1 MSSRPEERTVME
13 RAGMVGV
20 VDVVVPCFNDGAYLI
35 EALSSLGS
43 GRGKG
48 EGVFIVNDG
57 STDAHTLDV
66 LAGLRMRGFR
76 VIDQENRG
84 LSAARNTGW
93 RACTA
98 PCVLFLD
105 ADNKVDPALLGRATA
120 VMDREPSVAVV
131 YSDKLEFG
139 GRDGIVEQPEV
150 TLGHLLIGNSIDACA
165 VVRREVLEALGGYDE
180 RMRDGYEDWELW
192 IRAMAAGHGFR
203 RIPEPLFSYRVREGS
218 LVSRASR
225 PDIRASIVAYV
236 ARKHEALFVQHAHT
250 VVTELHRIQAHDR
263 LLVLGAEKVASEAKA
278 SAAQALRAARE
289 AGDALV
295 VLRQDREEQQ
305 QAIGELH
312 ERLEQGDDAL
322 ALAMEATR
330 RTEAALEQL
339 AREKDALASE
349 AHRLVGEV
357 DKALRALDVHR
368 EHGRALQ
375 ALLGQYE
382 ERIKAIEN
390 SRLWRMRR
398 AYHKMRAL
406 LRTGSSTSKKGF
418 KWLRRITFLV
428 SGKGRSILRKFL
440 AKVFRT
446 LYLWTEIRP
455 VRILVGE
462 EQLRAAVVDH
472 ADPYAQWMSRHFAR
486 PSDLQGY
493 REDVPLLAYRPLV
506 SIVMPVYQPP
516 IELLDA
522 AIRSVVDQVYPD
534 IELCIADDRSPDPRV
549 RKCLEEWKAKDPR
562 IKVVYRTENG
572 HISRAS
578 NSALEL
584 AAGEF
589 TALMDHDDLL
599 APDAIYHIV
608 KRLNLDRSLDLL
620 YTDEDKIDESGTHSD
635 PHFKPQWCP
644 DHLLSR
650 NYFGHLVVA
659 RTALLK
665 DIGGFRAGFE
675 GSQDYDL
682 LLRLTERI
690 EAGAGGEGR
699 VKDRIAHIPRVLYHW
714 RIHAGSAARGED
726 VKPYAYDAAK
736 RALTEALDRRGE
748 PAEVSFLYG
757 FRGYDIRFTAPLKG
771 KVSVIIPTK
780 DKADI
785 LATCLR
791 SLFALT
797 DHPDFEVIVVSN
809 NSTERSLFDLMK
821 EMERAH
827 GDRFRWFEHNA
838 PFNFSGLM
846 NEGTRRTKGEHIL
859 FLNNDTEIIHADW
872 IRAMHAWS
880 QRGSIGAVGAKLLYH
895 NDTIQHGGVVI
906 GLGGVAG
913 HVFTGTHKDGPGYF
927 NYVNTI
933 NNYSAVTAAC
943 MMVERTKLEAIGGW
957 EELFTVEY
965 NDVDLC
971 LRLREKGWNNVYL
984 PHVSLYHYESLTRGH
999 PHMTKESYERHLREV
1014 GLFKERWKKYIDDD
1028 PCYNPNLSRGRHDW
1042 HFHL

>member
-1 MSSRPEERTVME
+1 MRPEEHTVIDH
-13 RAGMVGV
+13 AGMVGV
-20 VDVVVPCFNDGAYLI
+20 VDIVVPCFNDGEYLL
-35 EALSSLGS
+35 EALSGLGS
-43 GRGKG
+43 ERSKG
-48 EGVFIVNDG
+48 EGVLIVNDG
-57 STDAHTLDV
+57 STDTHTLDV

-84 LSAARNTGW
+84 LSAARNVGW
-93 RACTA
+93 RASTA
-98 PCVLFLD
+98 PYVLFLD
-105 ADNKVDPALLGRATA
+105 ADNKVDPVLLSRAA
-120 VMDREPSVAVV
+120 AELDQDPSLAVV
-131 YSDKLEFG
+131 YADKLEFG
-139 GRDGIVEQPEV
+139 GREGLVEQPEV

-165 VVRREVLEALGGYDE
+165 VVRREVLAALGGYDE

-192 IRAMAAGHGFR
+192 IRMMSLGHGFR

-218 LVSRASR
+218 LVSRASQ

-263 LLVLGAEKVASEAKA
+263 LLVLGAERVASEARA
-278 SAAQALRAARE
+278 SAAQALHAARE

-295 VLRQDREEQQ
+295 ALRKEREEQQ
-305 QAIGELH
+305 KVIGGLH
-312 ERLEQGDDAL
+312 QRLEQGDDAL
-322 ALAMEATR
+322 ALAMDATR

-382 ERIKAIEN
+382 ERIKAIED

-428 SGKGRSILRKFL
+428 SGKGRAILRKFL

-462 EQLRAAVVDH
+462 EQLKAAVVDH
-472 ADPYAQWMSRHFAR
+472 SDPYAQWMARHFAR

-516 IELLDA
+516 IGLLDA
-522 AIRSVVDQVYPD
+522 AIRSVVDQVYPH

-549 RKCLEEWKAKDPR
+549 RKCLEEWKARDPR
-562 IKVVYRTENG
+562 VKVVYRMENG

-584 AAGEF
+584 ATGEF

-608 KRLNLDRSLDLL
+608 KQLNRDRSLDLL
-620 YTDEDKIDESGTHSD
+620 YTDEDKIDEGGTHSD

-659 RTALLK
+659 RTALLN

-690 EAGAGGEGR
+690 QGGVAGEGR

-736 RALTEALDRRGE
+736 RALAEALERRGE

-757 FRGYDIRFTAPLKG
+757 FRGYDIRFIAPLKG

-791 SLFALT
+791 SLFSLT
-797 DHPDFEVIVVSN
+797 DHPDYEVVVVSN
-809 NSTERSLFDLMK
+809 NSTERALFDLMQ

-846 NEGTRRTKGEHIL
+846 NEGTRRAKGDHIL
-859 FLNNDTEIIHADW
+859 FLNNDTEITHADW
-872 IRAMHAWS
+872 MRSMHAWS

-943 MMVERTKLEAIGGW
+943 MMVERGKLEIIGGW

-1014 GLFKERWKKYIDDD
+1014 GLFKDRWKKYIDDD

>member
-1 MSSRPEERTVME
+1 MRLPDERMIS
-13 RAGMVGV
+13 GV
-20 VDVVVPCFNDGAYLI
+20 PGTIGTVDVVIPCHNDGAFLL
-35 EALSSLGS
+35 EALESLGPE
-43 GRGKG
+43 RAKG
-48 EGVFIVNDG
+48 DGVIIVNDG
-57 STDAHTLDV
+57 SSDPATLDV
-66 LAGLRMRGFR
+66 LAGMRMRGFR
-76 VIDQENRG
+76 VIDQENQG
-84 LSAARNTGW
+84 LSAARNAGW
-93 RACTA
+93 RASTA
-98 PCVLFLD
+98 PYVLFLD
-105 ADNKVDPALLGRATA
+105 ADNRVDPLLLEKAAVALDA
-120 VMDREPSVAVV
+120 DPSLAVV

-139 GRDGIVEQPEV
+139 DRTGIVEQPEIS
-150 TLGHLLIGNSIDACA
+150 LGYLLVGNSIDACA
-165 VVRREVLEALGGYDE
+165 VVRREVLQGLGGYDVS
-180 RMRDGYEDWELW
+180 MRDGYEDWELW
-192 IRAMAAGHGFR
+192 IRMMAAGHGFR
-203 RIPEPLFSYRVREGS
+203 RIPDPLFSYRVREGS
-218 LVSRASR
+218 LLSRASQ
-225 PDIRASIVAYV
+225 PDIRAAIVGHV
-236 ARKHEALFVQHAHT
+236 VRKHEGLFVAHART

-263 LLVLGAEKVASEAKA
+263 LLVLQAEKVADEAKA
-278 SAAQALRAARE
+278 SAAKALNAARE
-289 AGDALV
+289 AGD
-295 VLRQDREEQQ
+295 VLLELRKEREEQQ
-305 QAIGELH
+305 SAIAELH
-312 ERLEQGDDAL
+312 QRVERSDDAL
-322 ALAMEATR
+322 SLAGENAR
-330 RTEAALEQL
+330 RTEAALLQL
-339 AREKDALASE
+339 GREKDALASE

-406 LRTGSSTSKKGF
+406 LRTGSGTSKKGF
-418 KWLRRITFLV
+418 KWLRRVTFLV

-440 AKVFRT
+440 AKIFRT

-462 EQLRAAVVDH
+462 EQMRAAVVD
-472 ADPYAQWMSRHFAR
+472 ASDPYAQWMARHFAR

-493 REDVPLLAYRPLV
+493 REDAPLLAYRPLV

-516 IELLDA
+516 IEMLDA
-522 AIRSVVDQVYPD
+522 AIRSVVEQVYPD
-534 IELCIADDRSPDPRV
+534 LELCIADDRSPDPRV
-549 RKCLEEWKAKDPR
+549 RKCLEEWRAKDPR
-562 IKVVYRTENG
+562 IKVVYRAENG

-578 NSALEL
+578 NSALDL
-584 AAGEF
+584 ATGEF

-599 APDAIYHIV
+599 APDAIYHVV
-608 KRLNLDRSLDLL
+608 KRLNRDRALDLL
-620 YTDEDKIDESGTHSD
+620 YTDEDKIDEHGAHSD

-659 RTALLK
+659 RTSLLK
-665 DIGGFRAGFE
+665 DIGGFRAGYE

-690 EAGAGGEGR
+690 DQRAGGSGR
-699 VKDRIAHIPRVLYHW
+699 TKDRIAHIPRVLYHW

-736 RALTEALDRRGE
+736 RALTEALERRGE

-771 KVSVIIPTK
+771 RVSVIIPTK
-780 DKADI
+780 DKAEI
-785 LATCLR
+785 LGTCLR

-797 DHPDFEVIVVSN
+797 DHPDFEVVVVSN
-809 NSTERSLFDLMK
+809 NSTERALFELMK
-821 EMERAH
+821 EMTAAH
-827 GDRFRWFEHNA
+827 GDRFHWFEHNV

-846 NEGTRRTKGEHIL
+846 NEGTRRATGDHIL
-859 FLNNDTEIIHADW
+859 FLNNDTEIIQVDW
-872 IRAMHAWS
+872 MRSMHAWS
-880 QRGSIGAVGAKLLYH
+880 QRVSIGAVGAKLLYH

-943 MMVERTKLEAIGGW
+943 MMVERVKLEAIGGW

-1014 GLFKERWKKYIDDD
+1014 GLFKERWKAYIDDD

>member
-1 MSSRPEERTVME
+1 MRLHEDRMISRPSGTLSL
-13 RAGMVGV
+13 
-20 VDVVVPCFNDGAYLI
+20 VDVVVPCYNDGAFLL
-35 EALSSLGS
+35 EALESLGPDRGDGS
-43 GRGKG
+43 G
-48 EGVFIVNDG
+48 VVVVNDG
-57 STDAHTLDV
+57 STDALTLKV

-76 VIDQENRG
+76 VIDQENKG
-84 LSAARNTGW
+84 LAAARNAGW
-93 RACTA
+93 QASSA
-98 PCVLFLD
+98 PYILFLD
-105 ADNKVDPALLGRATA
+105 ADNRVDPTLPEKAAAILETDG
-120 VMDREPSVAVV
+120 SVAVV
-131 YSDKLEFG
+131 YTDRSEFG
-139 GRDGIVEQPEV
+139 SRTGIVQQPEV
-150 TLGHLLIGNSIDACA
+150 SLAFLLVGNTIDACA
-165 VVRREVLEALGGYDE
+165 VVRREALQHLGGYDE
-180 RMRDGYEDWELW
+180 EMRDGYEDWEMW
-192 IRAMAAGHGFR
+192 IRAMAAGYGFR

-218 LVSRASR
+218 LVTRASR
-225 PDIRASIVAYV
+225 PEIRAAIVDHV
-236 ARKHEALFVQHAHT
+236 ARKHEDLFVRHVRT

-263 LLVLGAEKVASEAKA
+263 SLVLEAEKVADEARDSAAKA
-278 SAAQALRAARE
+278 LQAARE
-289 AGDALV
+289 AGDALIG
-295 VLRQDREEQQ
+295 LRQERAQQ
-305 QAIGELH
+305 QEAIVDLH
-312 ERLEQGDDAL
+312 RRVERSSDAL
-322 ALAMEATR
+322 ALAEESTR
-330 RTEAALEQL
+330 RTEVALQAL

-357 DKALRALDVHR
+357 DKAMRALDVHR

-382 ERIKAIEN
+382 ERIKAIES

-406 LRTGSSTSKKGF
+406 LRTGSSTSKRGF

-462 EQLRAAVVDH
+462 EQLRAAVVD
-472 ADPYAQWMSRHFAR
+472 ASDPYAQWMARHFAR

-516 IELLDA
+516 VELLEE
-522 AIRSVVDQVYPD
+522 AIRSVVDQVYPH
-534 IELCIADDRSPDPRV
+534 IELCIADDRSPDARV
-549 RKCLEEWKAKDPR
+549 RKCLEEWKARDPR

-584 AAGEF
+584 ATGEF

-599 APDAIYHIV
+599 APDAIYHII
-608 KRLNLDRSLDLL
+608 KRLNRDRSLDLL
-620 YTDEDKIDESGTHSD
+620 YTDEDKIDENGAHSE

-682 LLRLTERI
+682 LLRLTERLSV
-690 EAGAGGEGR
+690 ENDGAGR
-699 VKDRIAHIPRVLYHW
+699 VNDRIAHIPRVLYHW

-736 RALTEALDRRGE
+736 RALTEALQRRGE

-780 DKADI
+780 DKAEI
-785 LATCLR
+785 LGTCLR

-809 NSTERSLFDLMK
+809 NSTERALFELMK
-821 EMERAH
+821 AMAAEH
-827 GDRFRWFEHNA
+827 GDRFRWFAHDV
-838 PFNFSGLM
+838 PFNFSALM
-846 NEGTRRTKGEHIL
+846 NEGARRAKGDHL
-859 FLNNDTEIIHADW
+859 LYLNNDTEIIHADW
-872 IRAMHAWS
+872 MRSLHAWS
-880 QRGSIGAVGAKLLYH
+880 QRRSIGAVGAKLLYH

-943 MMVERTKLEAIGGW
+943 MMVERRKLEAIGGW

-984 PHVSLYHYESLTRGH
+984 PHVSLYHFESLTRGH

-1014 GLFKERWKKYIDDD
+1014 GLFKERWKGYIEDD